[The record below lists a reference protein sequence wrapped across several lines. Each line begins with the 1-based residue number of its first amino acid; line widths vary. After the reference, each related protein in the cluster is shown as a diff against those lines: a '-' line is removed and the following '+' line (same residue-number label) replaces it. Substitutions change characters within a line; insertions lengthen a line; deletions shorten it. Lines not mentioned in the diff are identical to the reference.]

1 MDTIDE
7 QLDHAV
13 AKVNDLTGQLAAA
26 QESLAAVTAEK
37 ATLEAVNAELT
48 DNLTAAKDKLAS
60 QEVDLREAHALIEQL
75 KAEAKTAEQRA
86 AEFYGAGAGSG
97 RQAGHHQ
104 GSCHWYARRI
114 FFIAI

>member
-7 QLDHAV
+7 QLDNAV
-13 AKVNDLTGQLAAA
+13 AKVNDLSEQLAAA

-60 QEVDLREAHALIEQL
+60 QEIALREAHAQIEQL
-75 KAEAKTAEQRA
+75 KAESQDCRATRLCVGLRQRDA
-86 AEFYGAGAGSG
+86 PCRSTQVPRAHRMG
-97 RQAGHHQ
+97 
-104 GSCHWYARRI
+104 
-114 FFIAI
+114 